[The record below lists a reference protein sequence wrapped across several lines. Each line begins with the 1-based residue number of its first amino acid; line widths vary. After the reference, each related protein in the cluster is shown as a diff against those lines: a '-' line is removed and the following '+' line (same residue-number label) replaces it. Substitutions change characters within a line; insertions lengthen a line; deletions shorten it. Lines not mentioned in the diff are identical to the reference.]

1 MHKFAL
7 ILSFSFFF
15 FFFFF
20 FFLFFHNQWEN
31 EVASLLKSD
40 MRSLTQEEEEGGTMT
55 MQERVIQSG
64 NET

>member
-7 ILSFSFFF
+7 ILSFS
-15 FFFFF
+15 FFFF

-40 MRSLTQEEEEGGTMT
+40 MKSLTQEEEGGTMT

>member
-7 ILSFSFFF
+7 ILSFFFL

-20 FFLFFHNQWEN
+20 FFLLLFFHIQWEN

-40 MRSLTQEEEEGGTMT
+40 MRSLTQEEEGGTMT

>member
-7 ILSFSFFF
+7 ILSFSFSFS
-15 FFFFF
+15 FF

-40 MRSLTQEEEEGGTMT
+40 MRSLTQEDEEGGTMT

>member
-1 MHKFAL
+1 MNVTYYYGSTMPTELQIMHAQ
-7 ILSFSFFF
+7 IRS
-15 FFFFF
+15 
-20 FFLFFHNQWEN
+20 QWEN

-40 MRSLTQEEEEGGTMT
+40 MRSLTQEEEGGTMT